1 MYKNALRYQRILTNI
16 QHLINIHFPNA
27 SFNTPMICLKWL
39 KDDLLCLAG
48 NAIKYSRKNQKVPA
62 LLRVAIV
69 PSSTEGVAKPT
80 SVQFSFIDSGYPLSD
95 ERLTNLF
102 DRPVHSERML
112 IGGMGLGLFCL
123 SEHVKALQ
131 GQYGARRRNDGRE
144 GTEIWFSFPLI
155 VPEAGQFT
163 LLLIV

>member
-1 MYKNALRYQRILTNI
+1 MHPNKLTALHIFHT
-16 QHLINIHFPNA
+16 
-27 SFNTPMICLKWL
+27 SSMIYLKWL

-48 NAIKYSRKNQKVPA
+48 NAIKYSRTNQKVPA

-69 PSSTEGVAKPT
+69 PSSTEGTANLLSPP
-80 SVQFSFIDSGYPLSD
+80 SIQFSCIDSGYPLPD
-95 ERLTNLF
+95 ERLANLF

-112 IGGMGLGLFCL
+112 VGGMGLGLFCL

-155 VPEAGQFT
+155 VPAEAGQFT
-163 LLLIV
+163 SLLIV